1 MQNEV
6 LSIYFVVPVD
16 NNEIQIYNIG
26 NPNLKFRVGEKEI
39 SIKTFSTV
47 VFNLFFFF
55 LVLSYYMCGLKC
67 PRKTIFH
74 EGKCIL

>member
-55 LVLSYYMCGLKC
+55 GFV
-67 PRKTIFH
+67 
-74 EGKCIL
+74 ILYVWAKMS